1 MPKILVVDDSSSLR
15 SIIRHTLEIN
25 GYQVIEAG
33 DGYEAIQK
41 ISDDIKL
48 LISDINMPKM
58 NGIELV
64 KNIRNNTSYKAL
76 PILILTTESASELKE
91 EGKKAGATGWL
102 VKPFDAEKLLF
113 IIKKLIGS
121 SEM

>member
-48 LISDINMPKM
+48 LITDINMPKM

-121 SEM
+121 LEM

>member
-121 SEM
+121 LEM